1 MRTLKDKKGGKR
13 ASWTVLAALLLHTAA
28 AAETWPIKEFE
39 IVVSKQL
46 SLGDIDVTVG
56 DDWFDQKALTPAL
69 KKQIE
74 DYLAKVAEKLEG
86 WGFPPP
92 VLEPVVERADG
103 RRAYQVYV
111 VKSGDEEG
119 AYQNSDMLGRSIISL
134 NLDSLS
140 RADDRKQLTRGGREM
155 LGHELFHAVQYATP
169 FFHSYDQ
176 DTQRIGS
183 WITEGQALAIGHDL
197 ADEISG
203 PLKSGIPTAVEARW
217 GLRSYSAELPVEGR
231 KGSAPQIG
239 YRTASFWR
247 YLGELDQL
255 RKTYFSALEKSGQMA
270 DPNPRPGPR
279 PGPVDYRY
287 LSHLLNGT
295 AAASTTKAEVAW
307 LDLGLKAYDRFGSGL
322 RRIYPNFIS
331 AYADYGRYRR
341 RENES
346 RSTAEYLRAWR
357 NQAFPDCSSGL
368 LTPELRRVRSKVKL
382 SEIAT
387 GCLAVRVTGFGEE
400 VSAEVQVVTASEALL
415 DQLAVGLPGAG
426 RVATPF
432 TSGADN
438 ADGKARSRWSLR
450 LVDASVDQNLV
461 LVTNVARIAQK
472 TLAQEI
478 DIVVSIPGK
487 DLLDSPAQPDAAG
500 GDALTP
506 GSGGSRDAAR
516 ERLERASDRAVEN
529 GPLGQRVMRD
539 ENSPMMEIF
548 LKKVPD
554 ALAVVSEIN
563 SAGGVMEQIL
573 SSAGA
578 VLDSGPGEFMRNVG
592 AALENEHGSIAI
604 AIPKIDYGFTGSL
617 DGVLISTRSEAGADL
632 DARGPVDA
640 DPGRSVVFKPSG
652 RVTIDEYTPEFMSGS
667 YQADLIEPGKYPSSS
682 RDPVVVATVER
693 HIEGRFWI
701 GSPWLYD
708 SRWTRIGYENAAED
722 AMEDIKAR
730 LPSGLAEEMETAED
744 AARQRSDP
752 GDDPEALDEVSEQF
766 GCDCSCEGKQRL
778 DDAFAAGDRDE
789 PMSMDE
795 QLAMGACVSLC
806 AQRYLDCP

>member
-1 MRTLKDKKGGKR
+1 MQANKNKK
-13 ASWTVLAALLLHTAA
+13 AALRGFWTSLVALLVHTTAA
-28 AAETWPIKEFE
+28 ADTWPIKDFE
-39 IVVSKQL
+39 VVVSDQYSVL
-46 SLGDIDVTVG
+46 DLDITKGNVAA
-56 DDWFDQKALTPAL
+56 DQSALTPEL
-69 KKQIE
+69 KRQVE
-74 DYLAKVAEKLEG
+74 DYLAQVAQKLEG

-92 VLEPVVERADG
+92 VLEPAVERADG
-103 RRAYQVYV
+103 RRAYRVYAIPR
-111 VKSGDEEG
+111 GDEEG
-119 AYQNSDMLGRSIISL
+119 AYQNSDMLGRSIMSL
-134 NLDSLS
+134 NLTALS
-140 RADDRKQLTRGGREM
+140 GRGGQALNRAGREL

-169 FFHSYDQ
+169 FFRSYDQ

-203 PLKSGIPTAVEARW
+203 TLKSTIPTAIEARW
-217 GLRSYSAELPVEGR
+217 GLRSYSAILPVPKGE
-231 KGSAPQIG
+231 GSAPQIG

-255 RKTYFSALEKSGQMA
+255 RKTHFSALENSGQMT

-295 AAASTTKAEVAW
+295 AAASTSRAEVTW
-307 LDLGLKAYDRFGSGL
+307 LDLGLKAYDRFGLGL
-322 RRIYPNFIS
+322 RRIYPDFIS

-341 RENES
+341 RENEP
-346 RSTAEYLRAWR
+346 RSTAEYLRVWR
-357 NQAFPDCSSGL
+357 NQAFPDCSSGI
-368 LTPELRRVRSKVKL
+368 LTPELRRVRSRVKL
-382 SEIAT
+382 SGIAT

-415 DQLAVGLPGAG
+415 DQLAVGLPGAE
-426 RVATPF
+426 RFALPF

-438 ADGKARSRWSLR
+438 ADGKARSRWSFR

-487 DLLDSPAQPDAAG
+487 EGLESPARPDPADG
-500 GDALTP
+500 EALTP
-506 GSGGSRDAAR
+506 GSDGSRDAAR
-516 ERLERASDRAVEN
+516 GRLERASDKTIEN
-529 GPLGQRVMRD
+529 GPLGQRVKRD
-539 ENSPMMEIF
+539 ENDALITVF
-548 LKKVPD
+548 LNKMPD

-563 SAGGVMEQIL
+563 AAGGVMEQIL
-573 SSAGA
+573 SSATA
-578 VLDSGPGEFMRNVG
+578 VLDRGPGEFMRDVG
-592 AALENEHGSIAI
+592 IALEDEHGSITI
-604 AIPKIDYGFTGSL
+604 AIPKVDYGFTGSL

-640 DPGRSVVFKPSG
+640 DPGRSVLFKPSG

-682 RDPVVVATVER
+682 RDAVVVATVER

-722 AMEDIKAR
+722 AMEDIRTR
-730 LPSGLAEEMETAED
+730 LPSDLAGELESAED
-744 AARQRSDP
+744 WAGQRSDP
-752 GDDPEALDEVSEQF
+752 RDDPEALDEVSEQF

-778 DDAFAAGDRDE
+778 DDAFSVGDRDE

-806 AQRYLDCP
+806 AQRYLSCP